1 MTSLTTRRAIAESSA
16 ESSDT
21 GHGREECRGVYVFEQ
36 LESIRDRELWRD
48 LAVVI
53 VVLRDRQVGN
63 ESSLETHYYISSRKA
78 DAKVFLDAV
87 RGHWGIENSCHW
99 VLDVCFSEDAC
110 RARKGHA
117 AENLACLRRMA
128 LSMLKSANG
137 PKCGTRNRRLT
148 AGWDTTFLEQILS
161 KASPG

>member
-1 MTSLTTRRAIAESSA
+1 M
-16 ESSDT
+16 
-21 GHGREECRGVYVFEQ
+21 
-36 LESIRDRELWRD
+36 ESIRDRELWRD